1 MRRTDTTRGSPAA
14 PFAVLA
20 LLALAAVLAA
30 CGQGAGGAD
39 TGPSVAEAQSG
50 GAPAAVDE
58 DMARDRAALGGDVL
72 EETEATTGGGPE
84 PGAPYALPAE
94 QRIIKTGEISIE
106 VERVATALGRV
117 RALAFELGGYVGDSQ
132 AGTLDQSATLTLR
145 IPASRFGD
153 ALIAL
158 RELDGEVIS
167 EATREQ
173 DVTTQIVDIEAR
185 IANLEA
191 SEASYRILL
200 DRAERI
206 DDVLAVQ
213 SRLDEVRG
221 QIEQLKAQLENVT
234 GQADL
239 STLTV
244 TLIPQAQ
251 PIDVQSEA
259 WDPGAELD
267 RAIASLVGMGQGIA
281 SGLIWFVVVWV
292 PILLILVVF
301 ALLALRGVLEFRRRA
316 PVATA
321 VAGEGPDA

>member
-1 MRRTDTTRGSPAA
+1 MRRTDAHGRALRMRR
-14 PFAVLA
+14 PF
-20 LLALAAVLAA
+20 LLALIILAAILAA
-30 CGQGAGGAD
+30 CAQGSGDAQLGNFDAQGGR
-39 TGPSVAEAQSG
+39 T
-50 GAPAAVDE
+50 AVE
-58 DMARDRAALGGDVL
+58 GAALDESVERDG
-72 EETEATTGGGPE
+72 ETATGGGPE
-84 PGAPYALPAE
+84 PGVPNALPAE
-94 QRIIKTGEISIE
+94 QRIIKTGEIAIE
-106 VERVATALGRV
+106 VETVSTALARV
-117 RALAFELGGYVGDSQ
+117 RALALELGGYVGDSQ

-158 RELDGEVIS
+158 DELEGDVIS

-173 DVTTQIVDIEAR
+173 DVTTQIVDLEAR

-191 SEASYRILL
+191 SEASYRLL
-200 DRAERI
+200 LARAERI

-244 TLIPQAQ
+244 SLIPRAQ
-251 PIDVQSEA
+251 PIETQSEN

-267 RAIASLVGMGQGIA
+267 RALASLVGLGQGIA
-281 SGLIWFVVVWV
+281 SGLIWFVIVWV
-292 PILLILVVF
+292 PILLILAVL
-301 ALLALRGVLEFRRRA
+301 ALVALRGVLELRRRV
-316 PVATA
+316 PVVAT
-321 VAGEGPDA
+321 GDEPTT

>member
-1 MRRTDTTRGSPAA
+1 MRRTDTTRGRLAA
-14 PFAVLA
+14 PFAVLG
-20 LLALAAVLAA
+20 LLVLAAVLAA

-39 TGPSVAEAQSG
+39 SLSLVGELQPVEA
-50 GAPAAVDE
+50 GAADT
-58 DMARDRAALGGDVL
+58 DRTALGGEVRD
-72 EETEATTGGGPE
+72 EATTEGGPE
-84 PGAPYALPAE
+84 PGAPNALPAE

-106 VERVATALGRV
+106 VERVATTLARV
-117 RALAFELGGYVGDSQ
+117 RTLAIELGGYVGDSQ

-145 IPASRFGD
+145 IPANRFGD
-153 ALIAL
+153 ALTAL

-173 DVTTQIVDIEAR
+173 DVTTQVVDLEAR

-200 DRAERI
+200 ERAERI

-244 TLIPQAQ
+244 TLIPRAQ
-251 PIDVQSEA
+251 PVEA
-259 WDPGAELD
+259 QAETWDPGAELG

-281 SGLIWFVVVWV
+281 SGLIWFVVVWL
-292 PILLILVVF
+292 PILLILALF
-301 ALLALRGVLEFRRRA
+301 ALLALRGVLEVRRRVPIA
-316 PVATA
+316 AA
-321 VAGEGPDA
+321 VSGDEPGA

>member
-1 MRRTDTTRGSPAA
+1 MEQTDMTRRVRRAT
-14 PFAVLA
+14 PFA
-20 LLALAAVLAA
+20 LLAPLALTVLLAA
-30 CGQGAGGAD
+30 CGVGAGGAD
-39 TGPSVAEAQSG
+39 SGVTGSGAQAG
-50 GAPAAVDE
+50 GAPAAGDE
-58 DMARDRAALGGDVL
+58 DMARDRAALGDGAVG
-72 EETEATTGGGPE
+72 ETESTTGGGFE
-84 PGAPYALPAE
+84 PGVPNALPAD

-106 VERVATALGRV
+106 VERVATELAHV
-117 RALAFELGGYVGDSQ
+117 RALAIRLGGYVGDSQ

-145 IPASRFGD
+145 IPADRFAD

-173 DVTTQIVDIEAR
+173 DVTTQIVDLDAR

-200 DRAERI
+200 ERAERI

-221 QIEQLKAQLENVT
+221 QIEQLRAQLENVT

-244 TLIPQAQ
+244 TLIPRAQ
-251 PIDVQSEA
+251 PIDVQSES
-259 WDPGAELD
+259 WDPGAELG
-267 RAIASLVGMGQGIA
+267 RAIASLVGMGQGLA
-281 SGLIWFVVVWV
+281 SGLIWFVIVWV
-292 PILLILVVF
+292 PVLLILAVLV
-301 ALLALRGVLEFRRRA
+301 LVALRGVLEFRRRVPGA
-316 PVATA
+316 P
-321 VAGEGPDA
+321 AGDGSGT

>member
-1 MRRTDTTRGSPAA
+1 MRRTDITGGTTRAA

-20 LLALAAVLAA
+20 LLALVVLLAA
-30 CGQGAGGAD
+30 CGAGGAISGGQDAGAQAGEPDEAAEAAGGAD
-39 TGPSVAEAQSG
+39 FA
-50 GAPAAVDE
+50 D
-58 DMARDRAALGGDVL
+58 
-72 EETEATTGGGPE
+72 EATRDAETGASGGGGPE
-84 PGAPYALPAE
+84 SGVPNALPAD
-94 QRIIKTGEISIE
+94 QRIIKTGEIAIE
-106 VERVATALGRV
+106 VERVATELARV
-117 RALAFELGGYVGDSQ
+117 RALAIELGGYVGDSQ

-145 IPASRFGD
+145 VPANRFGD

-173 DVTTQIVDIEAR
+173 DVTTQIVDLAAR

-191 SEASYRILL
+191 SEASYRLL
-200 DRAERI
+200 LERAERI

-213 SRLDEVRG
+213 ARLDEVRG
-221 QIEQLKAQLENVT
+221 QIEQLKAQLDNVT

-244 TLIPQAQ
+244 TLIPRAQ

-259 WDPGAELD
+259 WDPRAEVG
-267 RAIASLVGMGQGIA
+267 RAIASLVGIGQGLA

-292 PILLILVVF
+292 PVLLIL
-301 ALLALRGVLEFRRRA
+301 ALLATLALRGVLEVRRRTPSVSA
-316 PVATA
+316 TQEPPV
-321 VAGEGPDA
+321 V

>member
-1 MRRTDTTRGSPAA
+1 MRRTDTPRRAFRARPR
-14 PFAVLA
+14 
-20 LLALAAVLAA
+20 LLALIAFVAILAA
-30 CGQGAGGAD
+30 CGQGSAGAAPEDFDRDLGRSVFEGDALDEAAD
-39 TGPSVAEAQSG
+39 TGG
-50 GAPAAVDE
+50 
-58 DMARDRAALGGDVL
+58 
-72 EETEATTGGGPE
+72 EATADGGPE
-84 PGAPYALPAE
+84 VGGPEAGVPNALPAQ
-94 QRIIKTGEISIE
+94 QRIIKTGEIAIE
-106 VERVATALGRV
+106 VERVATALARV
-117 RALAFELGGYVGDSQ
+117 RALAVELGGYVGDSH

-173 DVTTQIVDIEAR
+173 DVTTQIVDLEAR

-191 SEASYRILL
+191 SEASYRLL
-200 DRAERI
+200 LERAERI

-221 QIEQLKAQLENVT
+221 QIEQHKAQLENVT

-244 TLIPQAQ
+244 TLIPRPQ
-251 PIDVQSEA
+251 PIETQSET

-267 RAIASLVGMGQGIA
+267 RAIASLVGLGQGLA
-281 SGLIWFVVVWV
+281 SGLIWFVIVWV
-292 PILLILVVF
+292 PILLILAVLV
-301 ALLALRGVLEFRRRA
+301 LVALRGVLELRRRV
-316 PVATA
+316 PVAA
-321 VAGEGPDA
+321 ARDRSGS